1 MTAKEQA
8 KELIEKFYQLIF
20 DIDLGSNVIKDK
32 KRLQAAR
39 KCALISIDREIE
51 SMLWLN
57 LFCPFD
63 NYMKEF
69 LNLKIEELKEVKQ
82 EIKKL

>member
-1 MTAKEQA
+1 MTPKEKA
-8 KELIEKFYQLIF
+8 KELVEQFTFRCEECNYDWNAKQ
-20 DIDLGSNVIKDK
+20 
-32 KRLQAAR
+32 
-39 KCALISIDREIE
+39 CALISIDREIE

-57 LFCPFD
+57 LLCPFD

-82 EIKKL
+82 EIEIYE